1 MNKYRILY
9 SFLLLFLP
17 FMITNQSQAQDSLQH
32 THETHDSEYHESALR
47 RFEIITLS
55 ALPFTAVHSYLGVR
69 GIQMIQQNKIAP
81 ILTPKDYRI
90 MGLSAVSFSL
100 FIGVWDWLH
109 TRHVDRSAPSIPGRK
124 PPSPEQDE
132 IPDDGSIARA
142 TYYGPYSTNIYWDIH
157 SLNEIP
163 SMKPLCMGLN
173 QFMYEQ
179 PTLISLT
186 LFEMRF

>member
-1 MNKYRILY
+1 
-9 SFLLLFLP
+9 
-17 FMITNQSQAQDSLQH
+17 MITNQSLAQYPLQQPQ
-32 THETHDSEYHESALR
+32 ETHDSEYHESALR

-81 ILTPKDYRI
+81 VLTPKNYRT
-90 MGLSAVSFSL
+90 MGIAAVSFSV

-124 PPSPEQDE
+124 PPAPEQDE

-142 TYYGPYSTNIYWDIH
+142 TFYGPYSTNKYWDIH

-163 SMKPLCMGLN
+163 SRKSLCVGLN
-173 QFMYEQ
+173 QLMDEQ